1 MREIPLAATLR
12 TGIGKGTARQAR
24 LAGQIPGVVYGP
36 EITPTPVSVDEH
48 AFRMAMKLAT
58 RSSILNLQVDG
69 KESKVLVR
77 EIQRHPVTSKVT
89 HIDFHAISMTKP
101 IHVSIPIHFVGT
113 PVGVKVDGGIMQATM
128 REMEISCL
136 PVDIPERFEVDVSE
150 LGIGDAIHVG
160 ALQIPNATILGSSER
175 TVVVISAPTIIKAAV
190 AEVPAEG
197 EAAAAPAE
205 GEEGATEEAEKGEK
219 GDKAEKKEKKEEK

>member
-12 TGIGKGTARQAR
+12 TGTGKGVARQAR
-24 LAGQIPGVVYGP
+24 MAGKIPGVVYGP
-36 EITPTPVSVDEH
+36 ETTPTPVSVDEH
-48 AFRMAMKLAT
+48 AFRMAMKSAT

-101 IHVSIPIHFVGT
+101 IHVSIPINFVGT

-128 REMEISCL
+128 REIEISCL
-136 PVDIPERFEVDVSE
+136 PVDIPEHFEVDVSE

-160 ALQIPNATILGSSER
+160 TLQIPKATILGSSDR

-197 EAAAAPAE
+197 EAAVVPAE
-205 GEEGATEEAEKGEK
+205 GEGAATEEAEKGEK
-219 GDKAEKKEKKEEK
+219 GEKKDKKEE

>member
-12 TGIGKGTARQAR
+12 TGTGKGVARQTR
-24 LAGQIPGVVYGP
+24 LSGQIPGVIYGP
-36 EITPTPVSVDEH
+36 ETTPTPVSVDEH
-48 AFRMAMKLAT
+48 AFRMAMKSAT
-58 RSSILNLQVDG
+58 RSSILSLQVDG

-101 IHVSIPIHFVGT
+101 IHVSVPIHFVGT

-128 REMEISCL
+128 REVEISCL
-136 PVDIPERFEVDVSE
+136 PEDIPERFEIDVSE
-150 LGIGDAIHVG
+150 LGIGHSIHVG
-160 ALQIPNATILGSSER
+160 ALQIPKATILGSSER

-197 EAAAAPAE
+197 EAAAAPVE
-205 GEEGATEEAEKGEK
+205 GEEAAAEEGEK
-219 GDKAEKKEKKEEK
+219 TEKTDKKEKKEEK